1 MSDSLRLIYCSIHNI
16 EFFIFLMTTRST
28 DSLLES
34 PGQEHLSIKGTRLPT
49 HNQVLLCH
57 LSHIENFQS
66 EDNTRQNYYSVPS
79 ARATFEQVKIHY
91 IKANTEN
98 VIRTAMYF

>member
-1 MSDSLRLIYCSIHNI
+1 MSANLRLIYHSIYNI
-16 EFFIFLMTTRST
+16 AFFIFLMTTRST

-57 LSHIENFQS
+57 LSHIEKFRS
-66 EDNTRQNYYSVPS
+66 EDNTRQNNCYVPS
-79 ARATFEQVKIHY
+79 ARATYEGVKIHC
-91 IKANTEN
+91 IKANCE
-98 VIRTAMYF
+98 ML